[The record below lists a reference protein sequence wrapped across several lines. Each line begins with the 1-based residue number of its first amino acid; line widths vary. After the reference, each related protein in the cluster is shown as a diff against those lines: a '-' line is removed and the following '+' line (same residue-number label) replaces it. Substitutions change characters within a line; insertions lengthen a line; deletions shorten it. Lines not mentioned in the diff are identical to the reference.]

1 MPRRPTARVRFP
13 YGRGMAPRSVQIVLF
28 DGFELLDVF
37 GPVELFGLLPEHF
50 AVTFLA
56 PGEVPVRSSQG
67 VTVNADHAYAAA
79 PAPDIILV
87 PGGLATREVIIDEAF
102 LAWLRGHGA
111 AAELVMSVCTGSALL
126 AAAGLLEGYRATSN
140 KYAFR
145 WVETFGST
153 VEWVPQA
160 RWVED
165 RDRWTSSGVAAGMDM
180 TVALIRALY
189 GDDVADLAVNRAELD
204 HRTDSTQDPFAALH
218 GL

>member
-1 MPRRPTARVRFP
+1 MTPRA
-13 YGRGMAPRSVQIVLF
+13 VQIVLF

-37 GPVELFGLLPEHF
+37 GPVELFGLIPEHF

-56 PGEVPVRSSQG
+56 PDAAPVRSSQG
-67 VTVNADHAYAAA
+67 VTVNADHTYATA
-79 PAPDIILV
+79 PEPDIILV
-87 PGGLATREVIIDEAF
+87 PGGVATREVIRDEAF
-102 LAWLRGHGA
+102 LSWLRAHGTA
-111 AAELVMSVCTGSALL
+111 ARLVTSVCTGSALL

-140 KYAFR
+140 KMAFR
-145 WVETFGST
+145 WTETFGES
-153 VEWVPQA
+153 VDWVAHA

-189 GDDVADLAVNRAELD
+189 GDDVAAAAAGTAELD
-204 HRTDSTQDPFAALH
+204 YRTDSTEDPFAALH

>member
-1 MPRRPTARVRFP
+1 M
-13 YGRGMAPRSVQIVLF
+13 QIVLF
-28 DGFELLDVF
+28 HGFELLDVF
-37 GPVELFGLLPEHF
+37 GPVELFGLLAEHF

-56 PGEVPVRSSQG
+56 PDDAPVRSSQG
-67 VTVNADHAYAAA
+67 VTVNADHSYATA

-87 PGGLATREVIIDEAF
+87 PGGLATREIITDEAF
-102 LAWLRGHGA
+102 LGWLHDHGTA
-111 AAELVMSVCTGSALL
+111 ARLVTSVCTGSALL
-126 AAAGLLEGYRATSN
+126 AAAGLLEGHRATSN

-153 VEWVPQA
+153 VEWVPHA

-189 GDDVADLAVNRAELD
+189 GDDVAAEATGMAELD
-204 HRTDSTQDPFAALH
+204 YRTDSTQDPFAALH

>member
-1 MPRRPTARVRFP
+1 MA
-13 YGRGMAPRSVQIVLF
+13 APRSVQIVLF

-50 AVTFLA
+50 SVTFLA
-56 PGEVPVRSSQG
+56 PGESPVRSSQG
-67 VTVNADHAYAAA
+67 VTVNSDHTYAAA

-87 PGGLATREVIIDEAF
+87 PGGLATREVITDDAF
-102 LAWLRGHGA
+102 LAWLRGHGTA
-111 AAELVMSVCTGSALL
+111 ARLVTSVCTGSALL

-153 VEWVPQA
+153 VEWVPHA

-180 TVALIRALY
+180 TVALIRALC
-189 GDDVADLAVNRAELD
+189 GDEVAGVAVAMAELD